1 MESPSRLEGWRRNLK
16 PLAWNREMR
25 RAIER
30 MGMNFTPLEG
40 VKEVIIRTNDR
51 EILIKKA
58 AVNYLLFNEIKIYQV
73 MAEEVEERGLQ
84 AKQPE
89 ERLPEEDVELVA
101 AKAGVAKEVAREALR
116 KTKGDLAEAILLLK
130 GGRQA

>member
-1 MESPSRLEGWRRNLK
+1 LK